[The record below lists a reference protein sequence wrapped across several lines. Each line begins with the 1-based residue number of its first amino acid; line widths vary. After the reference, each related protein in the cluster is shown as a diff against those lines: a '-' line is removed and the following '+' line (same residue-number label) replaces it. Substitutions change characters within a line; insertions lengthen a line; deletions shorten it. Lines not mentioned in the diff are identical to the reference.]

1 MKTKKQEKIYEYKS
15 ERQSNRQIFAR
26 LVRKNQ
32 KERVYKQH

>member
-1 MKTKKQEKIYEYKS
+1 MKIKKQEKIYEYKIK
-15 ERQSNRQIFAR
+15 RQSYRQIFAR